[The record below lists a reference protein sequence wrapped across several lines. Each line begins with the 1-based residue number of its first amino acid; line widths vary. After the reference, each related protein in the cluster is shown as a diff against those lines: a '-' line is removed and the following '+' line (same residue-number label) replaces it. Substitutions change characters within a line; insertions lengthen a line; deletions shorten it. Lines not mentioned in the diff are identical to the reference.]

1 LDRISLGRMVAKI
14 TRSLFIVLMSI
25 CSISWADTW
34 VSLGGA
40 SVHSCRTCGYNNFNP
55 GLGLQQKINTDLR
68 LLGGVYYNS
77 YHRTSVYA
85 GAGYQP
91 WQYGAVRFGVL
102 GGLVTNY
109 DNLRVPVIVLPA
121 LSIEGTRVGIDILGF
136 PSVGS
141 RTGLITANLKFKL

>member
-1 LDRISLGRMVAKI
+1 M
-14 TRSLFIVLMSI
+14 
-25 CSISWADTW
+25 
-34 VSLGGA
+34 
-40 SVHSCRTCGYNNFNP
+40 
-55 GLGLQQKINTDLR
+55 
-68 LLGGVYYNS
+68 YYNS

-109 DNLRVPVIVLPA
+109 DNLRVPVVALPA
-121 LSIEGTRVGIDILGF
+121 LSIEGERVGIDILGF